1 MLQTDGD
8 PRGGTTRV
16 LAVLGG
22 GFVALMGVALIF
34 DSLGR
39 VNGIPDPD
47 AMTPALMM
55 AVAGLAVV
63 VWGLVALIR
72 RR

>member
-1 MLQTDGD
+1 M
-8 PRGGTTRV
+8 
-16 LAVLGG
+16 AVLGG

>member
-1 MLQTDGD
+1 M
-8 PRGGTTRV
+8 
-16 LAVLGG
+16 
-22 GFVALMGVALIF
+22 IF

-47 AMTPALMM
+47 AMTPAVMM